1 MENKK
6 LNLLVA
12 CLEDVLNEL
21 EELSAENN
29 DFILDE
35 VAEIK
40 QLAESIKDSGWKA

>member
-12 CLEDVLNEL
+12 CLEDVLEEL
-21 EELSAENN
+21 ETLSAENN

-35 VAEIK
+35 VSEIK
-40 QLAESIKDSGWKA
+40 HLATAIKDSGWKA